1 MDDADTISPALR
13 PFIPLVD
20 FLGELLGHDTE
31 VVLQDVQDFS
41 HSVVAI
47 ANGHVSGRSVGSPAT
62 DLVLR
67 IWQNH
72 EFDHRNYLVHYA
84 GYTREG
90 RPIVSSTF
98 FLRNTQDQ
106 VIGFLC
112 INFDNSIFKE
122 TSKALRTASD
132 YLDSISASGTPF
144 PTHRADQDPSDQ
156 DAQDNTGTDRH
167 GSEQLHTR
175 TGQQSVV
182 ADGTQEILSVNAEDL
197 TNQHIQTFVKERGVQ
212 PERMNKSERLKMI
225 ADLDESG
232 VFLIKGAVDTVAG
245 ALGISSP
252 TVYRYLH
259 SVRKG
264 EEETP
269 EQVAESSK

>member
-1 MDDADTISPALR
+1 MSDAEAISPALR

-112 INFDNSIFKE
+112 INFDNSIFRE

-144 PTHRADQDPSDQ
+144 PTHHTNQNPHDQDDQ
-156 DAQDNTGTDRH
+156 DKTGKDRH
-167 GSEQLHTR
+167 GSEHLHTR
-175 TGQQSVV
+175 TGQQSVIT
-182 ADGTQEILSVNAEDL
+182 DGTQEILSVNAEDL

-225 ADLDESG
+225 ADLDDSG
-232 VFLIKGAVDTVAG
+232 VFLIKGAVDTVAN

-269 EQVAESSK
+269 ERLADSNE

>member
-1 MDDADTISPALR
+1 MSGTKTISPALR

-20 FLGELLGHDTE
+20 FLGKLLGHDTE
-31 VVLQDVQDFS
+31 VVLQDVHDFS

-72 EFDHRNYLVHYA
+72 EFDHQNYLVHYA

-98 FLRNTQDQ
+98 FLRNTKNQI
-106 VIGFLC
+106 IGFLC
-112 INFDNSIFKE
+112 VNFDNSILKE
-122 TSKALRTASD
+122 TREALRTASN
-132 YLDSISASGTPF
+132 YLDSINASGTPF
-144 PTHRADQDPSDQ
+144 PTHRTNQDPSNQ
-156 DAQDNTGTDRH
+156 DDQDNTGADRL
-167 GSEQLHTR
+167 GSERLHTR

-182 ADGTQEILSVNAEDL
+182 TDGTQEILSVNAEDL
-197 TNQHIQTFVKERGVQ
+197 TNQHIQTFVKELGVQ

-232 VFLIKGAVDTVAG
+232 IFLIKGAVDTVAG

-252 TVYRYLH
+252 TVYRYLQ
-259 SVRKG
+259 SVRKSGG
-264 EEETP
+264 EMP
-269 EQVAESSK
+269 KQLAESSK

>member
-1 MDDADTISPALR
+1 MNGAENISTSLR

-31 VVLQDVQDFS
+31 VVLQDVKDFS

-47 ANGHVSGRSVGSPAT
+47 ANGHVSGRKVGSPAT

-67 IWQNH
+67 IWQNR
-72 EFDHRNYLVHYA
+72 EYEHRNYLVRYA
-84 GYTREG
+84 GYTHEG

-98 FLRNTQDQ
+98 FLRNTEDQ

-132 YLDSISASGTPF
+132 YLDSISSNGSPF
-144 PTHRADQDPSDQ
+144 PTHHIMKDQSDPDTQ
-156 DAQDNTGTDRH
+156 TVDMPDEHGNAIIQNDA
-167 GSEQLHTR
+167 SA
-175 TGQQSVV
+175 QQ
-182 ADGTQEILSVNAEDL
+182 AFTDGTHETLSVNAEDL
-197 TNQHIQTFVKERGVQ
+197 TNQHIQSFVAEHRVQ
-212 PERMNKSERLKMI
+212 PERMNKSERLKLI
-225 ADLDESG
+225 TDLDDSG
-232 VFLIKGAVDTVAG
+232 IFLIKGAIDTVAD
-245 ALGISSP
+245 ALGISAP

-259 SVRKG
+259 LIRK
-264 EEETP
+264 EKRENN
-269 EQVAESSK
+269 EQPVE

>member
-1 MDDADTISPALR
+1 MNEMENISPSLR

-31 VVLQDVQDFS
+31 VVLQDVKDFS

-47 ANGHVSGRSVGSPAT
+47 ANGHVSERKIGSPAT
-62 DLVLR
+62 DLILR

-72 EFDHRNYLVHYA
+72 EYEHRNYLIHYA
-84 GYTREG
+84 GYTHEG

-98 FLRNTQDQ
+98 FLRNTEDQ

-132 YLDSISASGTPF
+132 YLDSISSSGSPF
-144 PTHRADQDPSDQ
+144 PTHHIRRDRSDPDTQ
-156 DAQDNTGTDRH
+156 TTDTLDELDDAIIPND
-167 GSEQLHTR
+167 GSL
-175 TGQQSVV
+175 QQSVTD
-182 ADGTQEILSVNAEDL
+182 ATHETLSVNAEDL
-197 TNQHIQTFVKERGVQ
+197 TNQHIQSFVAEHRVR
-212 PERMNKSERLKMI
+212 PERMNKSERLKLI
-225 ADLDESG
+225 TDLDDSG
-232 VFLIKGAVDTVAG
+232 IFLIKGAIDTVAD
-245 ALGISSP
+245 ALGISAP

-259 SVRKG
+259 LIRK
-264 EEETP
+264 EKKENSE
-269 EQVAESSK
+269 